1 MITPSPL
8 TAALAGAFSALAMPF
23 LWPHLQ
29 HDTVW
34 LTTAFLLV
42 VAFPAHA
49 FVVGVGASS
58 AGVRGVDVAML
69 RRVGAW
75 LGAAAVVLAVA
86 WMVRGT

>member
-1 MITPSPL
+1 MITPSLL
-8 TAALAGAFSALAMPF
+8 TAAVAGAFSALAMPF

-49 FVVGVGASS
+49 FVVGIGAAS
-58 AGVRGVDVAML
+58 AGGRAVDVPML
-69 RRVGAW
+69 KRVGAW
-75 LGAAAVVLAVA
+75 LVAAAVVLAVA
-86 WMVRGT
+86 WVVRA